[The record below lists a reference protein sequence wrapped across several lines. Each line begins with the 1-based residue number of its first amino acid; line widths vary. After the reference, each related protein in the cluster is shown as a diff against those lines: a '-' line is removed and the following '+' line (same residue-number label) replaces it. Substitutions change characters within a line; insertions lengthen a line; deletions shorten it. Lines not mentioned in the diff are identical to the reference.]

1 MGNPTAKPFA
11 YTKLFQLAADTTTYR
26 LLTADHVMVQQ
37 HAGQDLLHVESAGL
51 ELLAAEAFADMAYFF
66 RTAHLEQW
74 AAILDDP
81 GASDNDRFVAASL
94 LKNAIISAGGVLPS
108 CQDTGTATVIGWR
121 GHRVLTEGRDEEA
134 LSRGI
139 YRTYTTHHLRYSQV
153 APRDMFT
160 DVNTGTNLPAQI
172 DIEAGYGD
180 AYDFLFV
187 AKGGG
192 SANKTFLFPE
202 TPAVLTPQKLREFLI
217 ASLPKLGVSAC
228 PPYHLAIVVGG
239 TSPEKNLKTV
249 KLASTG
255 WLDSLP
261 ASGDGLGRAFRD
273 PALEAEILEMTRKV
287 GLGAQFGG
295 AWFALDVRVIR
306 MPRHA
311 ASCFIGIGASCSAHR
326 NVRGRINRDG
336 VLLEA
341 LDRNPERFL
350 PRLGALEGRR
360 AVELNL
366 ERPMAEI
373 RAELSKHPVG
383 TQVNLTGTLIVARDI
398 AHARIK
404 QLLDAGQ
411 PMPEYLMR
419 YPVYYAGP
427 AKTPPG
433 MASGSFGP
441 TTAQRMDSYVDD
453 FLSRGASLVMLA
465 KGNRAELVTE
475 ACRKHG
481 GFYLGTI
488 GGAAA
493 LVAQHILSSQAVAFE
508 ELGMEAVRR
517 ITVKS
522 LPAFIICDDKGHNL
536 YHHRPAT
543 GAPRSGQGQGT
554 PAALP
559 PGHGE

>member
-1 MGNPTAKPFA
+1 MAQPNVKPFA
-11 YTKLFQLAADTTTYR
+11 YTKLFQLSPDSTEYR
-26 LLTADHVMVQQ
+26 TLSTEHVSVET
-37 HAGQDLLHVESAGL
+37 HAGQDLLRVADGGL
-51 ELLAAEAFADMAYFF
+51 ELMASEAFADMAYFF

-74 AAILDDP
+74 AGILEDRE
-81 GASDNDRFVAASL
+81 ASENDRFVAASL
-94 LKNAIISAGGVLPS
+94 LRNAIISAGRVLPS
-108 CQDTGTATVIGWR
+108 CQDTGTATIMGWR
-121 GHRVLTEGRDEEA
+121 GHRVMTEGHDEEV
-134 LSRGI
+134 LSRGV
-139 YRTYTTHHLRYSQV
+139 YRTYTTHNLRYSQV
-153 APRDMFT
+153 APKDMYS

-172 DIEAGYGD
+172 DIEAGHGD

-202 TPAVLTPQKLREFLI
+202 TPAILTPQKLREFLL

-249 KLASTG
+249 KLASAG
-255 WLDSLP
+255 WLDNLP
-261 ASGDGLGRAFRD
+261 TSGDGSGRAFRD
-273 PALEAEILEMTRKV
+273 TALEAEVLDITRKV

-326 NVRGRINRDG
+326 NIRGRITRSG
-336 VLLEA
+336 VMLEA
-341 LDRNPERFL
+341 LDKNPERFVSK
-350 PRLGALEGRR
+350 LGALEGRR
-360 AVELNL
+360 SVELNL

-373 RAELSKHPVG
+373 RAELSRYPIG

-398 AHARIK
+398 AHAKIK
-404 QLLDAGQ
+404 QIIDSGQ
-411 PMPEYLMR
+411 PMPEYLKR

-427 AKTPPG
+427 AKTPAG

-441 TTAQRMDSYVDD
+441 TTAQRMDPYVDE
-453 FLSRGASLVMLA
+453 FMSKGASLVMLA
-465 KGNRAELVTE
+465 KGNRAEIVTE
-475 ACRKHG
+475 ACKKHG

-493 LVAQHILSSQAVAFE
+493 LVAQHILSSEPVAFE

-522 LPAFIICDDKGHNL
+522 LPAFIICDDKGNNL
-536 YHHRPAT
+536 YNHKPGISGAKPA
-543 GAPRSGQGQGT
+543 
-554 PAALP
+554 
-559 PGHGE
+559 GH